1 MTKLS
6 REQISQLY
14 NERKNENTEKHLS
27 KKYNIRK
34 DRVNYLVSL
43 IDYHGIDII
52 RNGKNRKYTSDM
64 KTKIMNEV
72 LIDNNFLNS
81 TAVKYGL
88 SSRGWNWIFKK
99 LRAVVQAERS
109 ECQKKVSVILE
120 LQPKYPLKVFL
131 KVSGISRSTYYYHV
145 SKEDKDNKNV
155 EIMNLII
162 DIYYTHRQR
171 YGYHISSFFI

>member
-14 NERKNENTEKHLS
+14 NERKNENTEKYLS

-88 SSRGWNWIFKK
+88 SSRG
-99 LRAVVQAERS
+99 
-109 ECQKKVSVILE
+109 
-120 LQPKYPLKVFL
+120 
-131 KVSGISRSTYYYHV
+131 
-145 SKEDKDNKNV
+145 
-155 EIMNLII
+155 
-162 DIYYTHRQR
+162 
-171 YGYHISSFFI
+171 

>member
-88 SSRGWNWIFKK
+88 SSRG
-99 LRAVVQAERS
+99 
-109 ECQKKVSVILE
+109 
-120 LQPKYPLKVFL
+120 
-131 KVSGISRSTYYYHV
+131 
-145 SKEDKDNKNV
+145 
-155 EIMNLII
+155 
-162 DIYYTHRQR
+162 
-171 YGYHISSFFI
+171 